1 MPLSGKEIRK
11 LKVGDK
17 IELSGTIFTARDKA
31 HLYLL
36 ESDEL
41 RDKLEEGIIY
51 HCGPIV
57 MKGVFGSEVISAG
70 PTTSERLSL
79 YSPEIIKKYKIR
91 AIIGKGGMDKKTLQA
106 MKKYG
111 CVYFAAIGGIGALIA
126 SSVKKVKNVYKEE
139 FGMPEAIY
147 ELEIENMPLIVAMDA
162 EGNSLYEDVLR
173 KSCKKYNRLLN
184 KIERKS

>member
-1 MPLSGKEIRK
+1 M
-11 LKVGDK
+11 
-17 IELSGTIFTARDKA
+17 
-31 HLYLL
+31 

-41 RDKLEEGIIY
+41 KEKLTNGVIY

-57 MKGVFGSEVISAG
+57 KKGLVYDRIVSAG

-79 YSPEIIKKYKIR
+79 YSPKIIKKYKIK
-91 AIIGKGGMDKKTLQA
+91 AIIGKGGMDKKTSQA

-111 CVYFAAIGGIGALIA
+111 CVYFAAIGGAGASIA
-126 SSVKKVKNVYKEE
+126 TNIKNIKRIYKEE

-147 ELEIENMPLIVAMDA
+147 ELEVEDMPLIVAMDA
-162 EGNSLYEDVLR
+162 KGNSIYENVLR
-173 KSCKKYNRLLN
+173 ESSEKCKRLLG